1 MIVIH
6 LTGVTPEEVAGQRE
20 EELRRYP
27 VDTHGTFIG
36 PVKGADEG
44 WEARGFRFDD
54 RQILVERV
62 MK

>member
-6 LTGVTPEEVAGQRE
+6 ITAATPEEVAGQRE
-20 EELRRYP
+20 ELLRRYP
-27 VDTHGTFIG
+27 AGVHGTFIG

-62 MK
+62 MR

>member
-6 LTGVTPEEVAGQRE
+6 LPGVTPEEVAGQRE

-27 VDTHGTFIG
+27 GTFIG